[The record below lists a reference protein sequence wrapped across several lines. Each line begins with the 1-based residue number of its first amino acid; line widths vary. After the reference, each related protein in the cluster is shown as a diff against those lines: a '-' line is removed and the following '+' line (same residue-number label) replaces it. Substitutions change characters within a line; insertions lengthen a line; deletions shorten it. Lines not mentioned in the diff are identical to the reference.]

1 MLHVRNLRKQFG
13 TTVAVDDVSFTVDRG
28 QLVGL
33 LGPNGAG
40 KTTTV
45 SMIAGLINPDDGQ
58 VLIDGS
64 PIRGDTDP
72 RKRSVGLVPQDLA
85 LYDELSARENLRF
98 FGALYALSGRALDIE
113 IERVLAL
120 VGLLLVVLHGVEAA
134 IWAAAYLWLGALGSP
149 TDAVLYSVGAMTTA
163 GSALT
168 LAGHWRMVGALE
180 SAGGMLLF
188 GISTAYM
195 FAVMQVYWPMLYP
208 PGHKKT

>member
-1 MLHVRNLRKQFG
+1 M
-13 TTVAVDDVSFTVDRG
+13 
-28 QLVGL
+28 
-33 LGPNGAG
+33 
-40 KTTTV
+40 
-45 SMIAGLINPDDGQ
+45 
-58 VLIDGS
+58 
-64 PIRGDTDP
+64 
-72 RKRSVGLVPQDLA
+72 
-85 LYDELSARENLRF
+85 E
-98 FGALYALSGRALDIE
+98 GALLEHASWTWGLSLIVLTITIHATAVVMMALAGAQIRARL
-113 IERVLAL
+113 ERRRLGLRCVIPIVIGVLAL

>member
-1 MLHVRNLRKQFG
+1 MEHASWTWGLSLIVLTITIHATAVVMMALAGAQIRARLERRRLGLRC
-13 TTVAVDDVSFTVDRG
+13 V
-28 QLVGL
+28 
-33 LGPNGAG
+33 
-40 KTTTV
+40 
-45 SMIAGLINPDDGQ
+45 I
-58 VLIDGS
+58 
-64 PIRGDTDP
+64 PIVIG
-72 RKRSVGLVPQDLA
+72 
-85 LYDELSARENLRF
+85 
-98 FGALYALSGRALDIE
+98 
-113 IERVLAL
+113 VLAL

-168 LAGHWRMVGALE
+168 LAGHWRMVGALK

>member
-1 MLHVRNLRKQFG
+1 MWKALRAFWRA
-13 TTVAVDDVSFTVDRG
+13 TNAIS
-28 QLVGL
+28 
-33 LGPNGAG
+33 
-40 KTTTV
+40 TV
-45 SMIAGLINPDDGQ
+45 SWLWGIPWAAVPTVIA
-58 VLIDGS
+58 VW
-64 PIRGDTDP
+64 
-72 RKRSVGLVPQDLA
+72 LA
-85 LYDELSARENLRF
+85 WAEHLPPVVI
-98 FGALYALSGRALDIE
+98 G
-113 IERVLAL
+113 VLAL